1 MYIHER
7 KLFLQLLWKIQ
18 INQNQE
24 CEASSSPT
32 CPTNVEMIDKW
43 YQNYHINVK
52 PQEVSLG
59 TVFER

>member
-1 MYIHER
+1 MENTN
-7 KLFLQLLWKIQ
+7 KSEFL
-18 INQNQE
+18 QE
-24 CEASSSPT
+24 CEASISPT